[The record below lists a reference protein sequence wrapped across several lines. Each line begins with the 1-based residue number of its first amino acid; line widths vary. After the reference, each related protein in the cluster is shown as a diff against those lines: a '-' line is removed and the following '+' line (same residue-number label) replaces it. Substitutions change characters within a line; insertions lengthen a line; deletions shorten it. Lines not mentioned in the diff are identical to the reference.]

1 MKRNSFI
8 SLAGLALAWMTG
20 CPAWAWDE
28 PAQVDG
34 VYQIGTASELEWFAE
49 YVNSANSDDASMLT
63 AKAVLTADIDMI
75 GISHTPIGPSTTYKF
90 DGEFDG
96 QHHVISNMI
105 IDLPNQENVG
115 LFGLVRGNAVIK
127 NIIIDGTCS
136 IKGKNR
142 VAAIIGC
149 NQTVGDKKLAV
160 LNCVNMA
167 PVHAYSGVAAG
178 IIGAGQSQYPYFKI
192 HNCVNTGAIT
202 TDATNNWTVAF
213 HGWNNSAGG
222 NAEVWSCYNAG
233 TLSRIDG
240 GNNLFRGVNR
250 SVLNSYDLVYTAS
263 DMQSQTNI
271 PSERFKTDDPL
282 HSGELCYYLNHGIEM
297 MGRSEVSVGEEFTQD
312 LSDPNSIPMPN
323 AAGPKVYQVAALDCA
338 GNPKG
343 GVAYSNEEGG
353 STKDDHNYDPATGL
367 CTVCSA
373 PNVDWMSAEEDGYFY
388 LGTPAQVEW
397 FSEMVRAGY
406 GAMNAKL
413 TADIDYEGVPDA
425 HRPIGTS
432 VKKYFG
438 HFDGQGH
445 RIKGMVLTTASKLDN
460 RGYDGNGFFG
470 SVRGGGTSVDNIVT
484 NEVIIE
490 NLIIDATCSIQ
501 HDNNFAAGVVA
512 HINSRNNEQSN
523 IIIRNCGNEANVSS
537 TGKNVA
543 GILGCVEATNV
554 GLKLYNLW
562 NKGTIVGQA
571 GESAAICAWTG
582 QRNVD
587 GEVDVEGCWNIGEVT
602 GVDGNGYNM
611 IRRNTNIRPRNIVD
625 LCTTNAGNQ
634 GKVAVLNTEN
644 PIESGELCY
653 LLNGDQ
659 STIVY
664 TQTLG
669 TDEMPVYGTTSAQ
682 VYQAGTVDCL
692 GAAVGGINY
701 NNVSGE
707 TQQLGHQI
715 SEEMGMCSVCHTQ
728 FQEPALVDGYY
739 ELKNAGNVEWFS
751 AQVAAGNLTINGKMM
766 NDIDFYNI
774 ENLHSPIGPNTANK
788 FNGTFDGQGF
798 RIKNLIIERPSDSNI
813 GFFGFLRGNNANTTV
828 KNFIMDASCTI
839 HGYNRVG
846 AITGSCQ
853 NSGTLITL
861 ENIINEATVIAE
873 HQDAAGIIGGQ
884 EGNGPKWLIRN
895 VLNLGTITA
904 KNEHPYAGALCCY
917 LGGNGESVIE
927 NFVNLGTINGHEGG
941 NIGRIAGTYTNII
954 DLSDTNPEGSTAS
967 GNIGF
972 DSGLTKAD
980 IASGKLAYTVGWW
993 QKIGV
998 DEYPTPFE
1006 KEDAVVY
1013 RTGEERCDGADSEG
1027 TVYSNTEGT
1036 IVTGSHDYNA
1046 TTGLCDL
1053 CNQPNADFKSLV
1065 DGAYELGSVVDVKW
1079 FEAMVSNGNPAI
1091 NGKMTVDALDFE
1103 GGSCRIGTDANSY
1116 RGTFQGN
1123 GVVVSN
1129 FVIDNAEA
1137 AQGFFGWVTGG
1148 ADISGIVFDNTC
1160 SISCNERAGIIGAA
1174 KDGGTVK
1181 ITRLG
1186 NEGTVT
1192 TTSRNAAGII
1202 GTDLSGA
1209 CTLLIDQCYS
1219 TGAIKGGYESAQ
1231 IAGWT
1236 GSTSKITNSW
1246 SCASVEGIQE
1256 GRPFSR
1262 YGGDAHDA
1270 QFENCFSTMTENNAG
1285 LTFDV
1290 PAEKFESGEVAYALN
1305 TAAGK
1310 QCFGQFLGID
1320 KHPVFD
1326 SPEVSYIGAVG
1337 YATLYDTTTGY
1348 VLNGDVKAYVA
1359 VLNQTW
1365 LELTEIENVP
1375 VGVPVI
1381 LKAEDNGYYNKFAYD
1396 VPAINIANDLK
1407 GTDVDTAADGTMY
1420 VLAKPAADEAQPE
1433 GYEVGFYK
1441 ATGTIKA
1448 GKAYFQSASGVKAFY
1463 FAGDDATGISTI
1475 DNGQLTIDNAAIY
1488 NLAGQRVNKAQ
1499 KGIYIVNGKK
1509 VLK

>member
-1 MKRNSFI
+1 MRRTKLFSVALLAAAW
-8 SLAGLALAWMTG
+8 LAGGSAQ
-20 CPAWAWDE
+20 AWDE

-49 YVNSANSDDASMLT
+49 AVNAANADNKTMLSAQ
-63 AKAVLTADIDMI
+63 AVLTADIDMT
-75 GISHTPIGPSTTYKF
+75 GIDHAPIGASTTYKF
-90 DGEFDG
+90 EGKFDG
-96 QHHVISNMI
+96 QFHTISNLV
-105 IDLPNQENVG
+105 IDRPDAEALG
-115 LFGLVRGNAVIK
+115 LFGVVRGNAKIK
-127 NIIIDGTCS
+127 NIIMDATCS
-136 IKGKNR
+136 ISGKNR
-142 VAAIIGC
+142 VGSIIGLI
-149 NQTVGDKKLAV
+149 QTNTGASDGLEI
-160 LNCVNMA
+160 LNCVSYATLTTN
-167 PVHAYSGVAAG
+167 SGAAG
-178 IIGAGQSQYPYFKI
+178 MIGAGADQYPYFDME
-192 HNCVNTGAIT
+192 NCVNAGRV
-202 TDATNNWTVAF
+202 DAVNRGTAF
-213 HGWNNSAGG
+213 CGWNKSAGG
-222 NAEVWSCYNAG
+222 NAKMWNCLNTAEISV
-233 TLSRIDG
+233 LDG
-240 GNNLFRGVNR
+240 GNQLFRGQNR
-250 SVLNSYDLVYTAS
+250 SIANCYDTFHSASNFQGEHPTYQTA
-263 DMQSQTNI
+263 
-271 PSERFKTDDPL
+271 DPL
-282 HSGELCYYLNHGIEM
+282 HSGEICYLLNTAL
-297 MGRSEVSVGEEFTQD
+297 RSDLAEQANPNAHPFTQD
-312 LSDPNSIPMPN
+312 LSDPNSIPLPVPGK
-323 AAGPKVYQVAALDCA
+323 AVYQVAALDCA

-353 STKDDHNYDPATGL
+353 STRDDHNFDPATGL

-373 PNVDWMSAEEDGYFY
+373 PQEDWMSAEEDGFFY
-388 LGTPAQVEW
+388 LGTPVQVEW
-397 FSEMVRAGY
+397 FSEMVRIGY

-432 VKKYFG
+432 AKKFFG

-562 NKGTIVGQA
+562 NKGKIVGQG

-611 IRRNTNIRPRNIVD
+611 IRRNTNIKPRNIVD

-634 GKVAVLNTEN
+634 GKVAVLNTPN

-715 SEEMGMCSVCHTQ
+715 SDEMGMCSVCHTQ

-739 ELKNAGNVEWFS
+739 ELKSAGNVEWFS

-766 NDIDFYNI
+766 NDIDFYSI

-828 KNFIMDASCTI
+828 KNLIMDATCTI

-853 NSGTLITL
+853 NNGTLITL

-873 HQDAAGIIGGQ
+873 HQDAAGVIGGQ

-980 IASGKLAYTVGWW
+980 IAGGKLAYTVGWW
-993 QKIGV
+993 QEIGV
-998 DEYPTPFE
+998 DAYPTPFE
-1006 KEDAVVY
+1006 KEGAVVY

-1027 TVYSNTEGT
+1027 TVYSNTDSG

-1046 TTGLCDL
+1046 TTGFCDL
-1053 CNQPNADFKSLV
+1053 CNQPNPDFKSLV
-1065 DGAYELGSVVDVKW
+1065 DGAYELGSVTDVKW
-1079 FEAMVSNGNPAI
+1079 FEAMVNYGSPAI

-1103 GGSCRIGTDANSY
+1103 GGSCRIGNDANSY

-1129 FVIDNAEA
+1129 FVIDNNLI

-1186 NEGTVT
+1186 NEGNVT
-1192 TTSRNAAGII
+1192 TTSRNAGGII

-1246 SCASVEGIQE
+1246 SCATVEGIQE

-1262 YGGDAHDA
+1262 YGGDNHDA

-1290 PAEKFESGEVAYALN
+1290 PAEKFVSGEVAYALN

-1320 KHPVFD
+1320 EHPVFD
-1326 SPEVSYIGAVG
+1326 SPEVSYIGEAG

-1348 VLNGDVKAYVA
+1348 VLNGDVEAYVA
-1359 VLNQTW
+1359 TFNGKW
-1365 LELTEIENVP
+1365 LELAEIENVP
-1375 VGVPVI
+1375 AETPVI
-1381 LKAEDNGYYNKFAYD
+1381 LKGTYYNKLAKNLA
-1396 VPAINIANDLK
+1396 AINIANDLK
-1407 GTDVDTAADGTMY
+1407 GAAADTEADGTMY
-1420 VLAKPAADEAQPE
+1420 ILAKVEDK
-1433 GYEVGFYK
+1433 VGFYK
-1441 ATGTIKA
+1441 ANEGTTIKA
-1448 GKAYFQSASGVKAFY
+1448 GKAYYQSGSDVKAF
-1463 FAGDDATGISTI
+1463 FFGGDDATGIETLS
-1475 DNGQLTIDNAAIY
+1475 NSPLKGENIY
-1488 NLAGQRVNKAQ
+1488 NVAGQKLTKMQ
-1499 KGIYIVNGKK
+1499 KGINIVNGKK
-1509 VLK
+1509 MLVK